1 MFTAN
6 LGSLLPIVGTGTYAR
21 IAVVDFAEGNTQ
33 ILVKILEG
41 ESNVTGEA
49 DIARTRHLQSRAEQ
63 FRTGLAKELGAEVTQ
78 IY

>member
-1 MFTAN
+1 MFTAKV
-6 LGSLLPIVGTGTYAR
+6 GALLPIIKTGTYAR

-41 ESNVTGEA
+41 ESNVTGDA

-78 IY
+78 VH